1 MLADDGGHP
10 YYASICMCL
19 AARLQTS
26 PVLHSARCL
35 PSPPTSR
42 DENAEQ
48 GFFIGDVMK
57 ERWKPIPGYEGQ
69 YEVSDQGRVR
79 SSTRLV
85 MCEGTVKGSYFS
97 VKQGRML
104 KPGRMTA
111 GHLSVALGRRNSQ
124 CVHKLVLMAFVG
136 PAPAGCEC
144 LHANGNPA
152 DNRLVNL
159 RWGTRSENNVDAI
172 LHQRRGKLTRA
183 QIKDIRARLESK
195 EWGLGRKLAK
205 EYGVHESTI
214 SAIKVR
220 RHYACFVD

>member
-1 MLADDGGHP
+1 MAPVILVSCILGRISVTVPEWLGPPLH
-10 YYASICMCL
+10 YANICMCL

-35 PSPPTSR
+35 PSPPTSY

-48 GFFIGDVMK
+48 GFFIGGSMK
-57 ERWKPIPGYEGQ
+57 EIWKPIPGYEGQ

-85 MCEGTVKGSYFS
+85 MCEGTIKGSYFS

-104 KPGRMTA
+104 RPGRMPA
-111 GHLSVALGRRNSQ
+111 GHLSVSLGRRNSQ
-124 CVHKLVLMAFVG
+124 CVHKLVLLAFVG
-136 PAPAGCEC
+136 PAPEGFEC

-159 RWGTRSENNVDAI
+159 RWGTRAENIRDAI
-172 LHQRRGKLTRA
+172 RHGTWMTPERKAALDKGRITRW
-183 QIKDIRARLESK
+183 SK
-195 EWGLGRKLAK
+195 K
-205 EYGVHESTI
+205 
-214 SAIKVR
+214 
-220 RHYACFVD
+220 

>member
-1 MLADDGGHP
+1 MLADDRGHP
-10 YYASICMCL
+10 YYANICMCL

-35 PSPPTSR
+35 PSPPTSQ

-97 VKQGRML
+97 VKQGRIL
-104 KPGRMTA
+104 KPGRMPA

-124 CVHKLVLMAFVG
+124 CVHRLVLLAFVG

-144 LHANGNPA
+144 LHTNGNPA
-152 DNRLVNL
+152 DNRLINL

-195 EWGLGRKLAK
+195 EWGLGRKLAR